1 MNKYK
6 NYWYEVKQFGDSIM
20 FYFYDTEDR
29 KNKAWSFN
37 AEFYNFKQC
46 LATIGNSAGKN

>member
-6 NYWYEVKQFGDSIM
+6 NYWYEVKQFGNEIM
-20 FYFYDTEDR
+20 FYFYDTED
-29 KNKAWSFN
+29 KMGYAWGFN

-46 LATIGNSAGKN
+46 LDILDNSAGKN